1 VARRRQT
8 NNSKSMDQLLADTS
22 DAVGRLIRDNRDLR
36 LENERLQREV
46 ARLSQ
51 GWADIKRLARSAP
64 RVRRSR

>member
-64 RVRRSR
+64 RVRRSH